1 MVNLILFVDFQ
12 FTAYGKIGRVTIRYF
27 YNSGSAVWLAVTDPD
42 GQIMDFSLNA
52 EQHALQETARR
63 FAQKELPTHAKA
75 IEENNIPPSL
85 ELRKRFSEMGFMGI
99 NLSTTYGGGGLSHFE
114 AVLVLEELAKISVA
128 VAFPVFEASFGPALA
143 IAHFAPEAL
152 RQRIL
157 PKVCSGEMVVA
168 VSMSEPQAGTALTDL
183 RTTGKKN
190 GTKIILNGNKRW
202 CSGGGHADAYV
213 VYCRLS
219 DDPGAKGIGAVLL
232 EKGVD
237 GFTFGAPESHM
248 GWRGITSADMYFDNV
263 EVPVENIIVP
273 AGGFKK
279 LMEAFDLERC
289 GNTTMSLA
297 CGQSAFEYTLDYV
310 QEREQFGKP
319 IIEFQAVQLQIA
331 QMKMKLDASRL
342 LLYRAVN
349 NAEQELPSIADSSIA
364 KCYANEIA
372 REVSGAAVQLLGGY
386 GYSKSYPIEQ
396 KMRDAWGWGI
406 AGGSIDIQKIN
417 IAAALVGKRFNQRG

>member
-1 MVNLILFVDFQ
+1 
-12 FTAYGKIGRVTIRYF
+12 
-27 YNSGSAVWLAVTDPD
+27 
-42 GQIMDFSLNA
+42 MDFSLSA
-52 EQHALQETARR
+52 EQQMLQETARR
-63 FAQKELPTHAKA
+63 FAQTELPNHAKD
-75 IEENNIPPSL
+75 IENNNAPPNL
-85 ELRKRFSEMGFMGI
+85 VLRKRFAEMGFMGI
-99 NLSTTYGGGGLSHFE
+99 NLPSAYGGVGLGHFE
-114 AVLVLEELAKISVA
+114 AVLILEELAKISVA

-143 IAHFAPEAL
+143 IAHFAPKAL
-152 RQRIL
+152 QQRIL
-157 PKVCSGEMVVA
+157 PQVCSGEMVVA
-168 VSMSEPQAGTALTDL
+168 ISMSEPNAGTALTDL
-183 RTTGKKN
+183 KTRGKLS
-190 GTKIILNGNKRW
+190 GDKIILNGSKRW

-219 DDPGAKGIGAVLL
+219 NDPGAKGIGAVLV
-232 EKGVD
+232 EKGTQ

-248 GWRGITSADMYFDNV
+248 GWRGIASADMFFDNV
-263 EVPVENIIVP
+263 EVSVENIIVP

-297 CGQSAFEYTLDYV
+297 CGQSAFDYVLGYV

-331 QMKMKLDASRL
+331 QMKMKLDAARL

-349 NAEQELPSIADSSIA
+349 NAEQSLPSIADSSIA

-372 REVSGAAVQLLGGY
+372 REVAGAAVQLMGGY
-386 GYSKSYPIEQ
+386 GYSKSYPMEQ

-406 AGGSIDIQKIN
+406 AGGSIDIQKVN
-417 IAAALVGKRFNQRG
+417 IAAALTGKRFNQRV

>member
-1 MVNLILFVDFQ
+1 
-12 FTAYGKIGRVTIRYF
+12 
-27 YNSGSAVWLAVTDPD
+27 
-42 GQIMDFSLNA
+42 MDFSLSA
-52 EQHALQETARR
+52 EQQMLQETARR
-63 FAQKELPTHAKA
+63 FAQTELPAHATD
-75 IEENNIPPSL
+75 IENNNAPPNL
-85 ELRKRFSEMGFMGI
+85 VLRKRFAEMGFMGI
-99 NLSTTYGGGGLSHFE
+99 NLPSAYGGAGLGHFE
-114 AVLVLEELAKISVA
+114 AVLILEELAKISVA

-143 IAHFAPEAL
+143 IAHFAPKAL
-152 RQRIL
+152 QQRIL
-157 PKVCSGEMVVA
+157 PQVCSGEMVVA
-168 VSMSEPQAGTALTDL
+168 ISMSEPNAGTALTDL
-183 RTTGKKN
+183 KTRGKLN
-190 GTKIILNGNKRW
+190 GDKIILNGSKRW

-219 DDPGAKGIGAVLL
+219 NDPGAKGIGAVLV
-232 EKGVD
+232 EKGTQ

-248 GWRGITSADMYFDNV
+248 GWRGIASADMFFDNV

-297 CGQSAFEYTLDYV
+297 CGQSAFDYALGYV

-331 QMKMKLDASRL
+331 QMKMKLDAARL

-349 NAEQELPSIADSSIA
+349 NAEQSLPSIADSSIA

-372 REVSGAAVQLLGGY
+372 REVAGAAVQLMGGY
-386 GYSKSYPIEQ
+386 GYSKSYPMEQ

-406 AGGSIDIQKIN
+406 AGGSIDIQKVN
-417 IAAALVGKRFNQRG
+417 IAAALTGKRFNQRG